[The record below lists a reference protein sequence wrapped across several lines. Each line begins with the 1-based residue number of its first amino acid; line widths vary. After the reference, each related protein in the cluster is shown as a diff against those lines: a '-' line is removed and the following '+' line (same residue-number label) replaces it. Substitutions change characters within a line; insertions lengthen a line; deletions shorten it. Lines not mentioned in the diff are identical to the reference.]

1 MKKGLLFLGSALVI
15 SLSLMSCKKD
25 WVCSCTTTTTGM
37 VNGTFTEDSTLVDL
51 KKNDAETKCSSFE
64 SSGSV
69 FGNTWDT
76 NCALK

>member
-1 MKKGLLFLGSALVI
+1 MKKGFLFLGSALVI

-25 WVCSCTTTTTGM
+25 WVCSCTTTTTGAI
-37 VNGTFTEDSTLVDL
+37 NGTFNADTTLVDL
-51 KKNDAETKCSSFE
+51 KKNDAESKCSSFE

-69 FGNTWDT
+69 MGYTWDS